1 VKSPQR
7 TRAVAVATDGSV
19 AEAAMAVLRRGN
31 AVDAVVAGVFA
42 ASAVVASVLLGPV
55 QILVGGEGV
64 GLHAIDGRVQQPG
77 RGLARP
83 RGFLSDATVP
93 LPARV
98 GVPALPAALATALA
112 SFGKTP
118 LARVLGP
125 AIDLARAASKPR
137 MDVLQRI
144 AEAGPRALTRA
155 RIAGELV
162 LAAGRGAGGLLSERD
177 LEDLRPR
184 VVSGRA
190 TRAGERRLVTVPWGA
205 EAVRT
210 VGAEGLLGQDTHV
223 VVAMDARGQIAVA
236 CYEAA
241 SDGLRIEALDLVAP
255 AFAAPVRRGQTRV
268 RPGEPCIAA
277 APIALNEWSGALDMG
292 AGVGRQLDA
301 EKTLGDWLRAYEE
314 RRADLAPAAP
324 PTGLLSVARV
334 GRESKVLGGGES
346 APFGAVRS

>member
-1 VKSPQR
+1 MS
-7 TRAVAVATDGSV
+7 
-19 AEAAMAVLRRGN
+19 VLRRGN

-42 ASAVVASVLLGPV
+42 ACGGVSSVLMGPV
-55 QILVGGEGV
+55 QLLVGGEGF

-83 RGFLSDATVP
+83 RGFLSDDAVP
-93 LPARV
+93 MPARV
-98 GVPALPAALATALA
+98 GAPALPAALATALA

-125 AIDLARAASKPR
+125 AIDLARASSKPR
-137 MDVLQRI
+137 MEVLQRI

-184 VVSGRA
+184 VVEARV
-190 TRAGERRLVTVPWGA
+190 TRALEARLVTVPWGA

-210 VGAEGLLGQDTHV
+210 VGAEGLPATTTRV
-223 VVAMDARGQIAVA
+223 VVAMDAHGQIAVA

-241 SDGLRIEALDLVAP
+241 SEGLPIEALGLTAP
-255 AFAAPVRRGQTRV
+255 AFAVPVRRGQTRV
-268 RPGEPCIAA
+268 PPGEPCLAA
-277 APIALNEWSGALDMG
+277 APIALKEWNGALDLG
-292 AGVGRQLDA
+292 AGASGEPDA

-314 RRADLAPAAP
+314 GRASLLPVP
-324 PTGLLSVARV
+324 PPPGIFSVAHV
-334 GRESKVLGGGES
+334 GRESKILGAARDVG
-346 APFGAVRS
+346 

>member
-1 VKSPQR
+1 MTTPRSSR
-7 TRAVAVATDGSV
+7 ARAVAAATEGAV

-42 ASAVVASVLLGPV
+42 ASAQVSSVLLGPV
-55 QILVGGEGV
+55 QILVGGAGV

-83 RGFLSDATVP
+83 RGFLSDDAAP
-93 LPARV
+93 PPARV
-98 GVPALPAALATALA
+98 GAPVLPAALATVLA

-118 LARVLGP
+118 LARALAP
-125 AIDLARAASKPR
+125 AIDLARAISKPR
-137 MDVLQRI
+137 AELLKQI
-144 AEAGPRALTRA
+144 AEGGPRALTRA
-155 RIAGELV
+155 RFAGELV

-184 VVSGRA
+184 VLEARV
-190 TRAGERRLVTVPWGA
+190 TRAGEGRLVTVPWGA

-210 VGAEGLLGQDTHV
+210 AGTVGLPTTSTHV
-223 VVAMDARGQIAVA
+223 VVAMDAHGQIAIA

-268 RPGEPCIAA
+268 RPGEPRLAS
-277 APIALNEWSGALDMG
+277 APIALQEADGSLELG
-292 AGVGRQLDA
+292 AGAGKEGDA
-301 EKTLGDWLRAYEE
+301 EQTLGDWLRAYAE
-314 RRADLAPAAP
+314 RRLDPTPALP
-324 PTGLLSVARV
+324 PAGLLSVARV
-334 GRESKVLGGGES
+334 GREFRVL
-346 APFGAVRS
+346 APGVREAD